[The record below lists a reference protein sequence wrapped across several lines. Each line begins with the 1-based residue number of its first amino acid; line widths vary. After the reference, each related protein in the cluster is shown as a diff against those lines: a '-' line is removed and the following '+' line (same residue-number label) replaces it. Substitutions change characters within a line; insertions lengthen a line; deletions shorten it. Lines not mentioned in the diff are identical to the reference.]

1 MSTPFGRAF
10 LGLVRAE
17 ARAFRRDRVS
27 LFFTVV
33 LPFLF
38 IVVFGLVMG
47 GGGEAVPVGYAGG
60 SGSDGATLERVLRE
74 TEGIV
79 PTRFPDAA
87 SLEAAIGEK
96 KVGFGI
102 LWDGGRL
109 RLLYE
114 ASRFQENSAFEEL
127 ARGVVTR
134 FDLARQGASPAVA
147 LDEIPL
153 GNPAAARSFNEMV
166 PGILAFSLLTA
177 GLFAVSGHL
186 TSMKARRTLDRLLTT
201 PMPPLGLL
209 LAVAVVRLAVALLA
223 SLVILIL
230 SQVLFRF
237 EPTLDL
243 GKFLAL
249 ALAATVGMM
258 GLGTGIALLV
268 RRPQSAANVANI
280 VSILMMFLSGVTIPV
295 ELLPPFLRAVSRGLP
310 LTYVAQGMRH
320 ATGMEE
326 MSAGRFWAIV
336 LGCLG
341 MALAAFPLLAR
352 YVVRPERR

>member
-1 MSTPFGRAF
+1 MSALRGRAF

-17 ARAFRRDRVS
+17 ARAFWRDRVS
-27 LFFTVV
+27 LFFTIV

-47 GGGEAVPVGYAGG
+47 GGEGAVAVGYAGG
-60 SGSDGATLERVLRE
+60 AVAEGATLERALRE

-79 PTRFPDAA
+79 PTPFGDAA
-87 SLEAAIGEK
+87 SLKRAVEGK
-96 KVGFGI
+96 RVGFGV
-102 LWDGGRL
+102 LWEGDRL
-109 RLLYE
+109 GLLYE
-114 ASRFQENSAFEEL
+114 ASRFQENFAFQEL
-127 ARGVVTR
+127 ARGIVAR

-201 PMPPLGLL
+201 PMSPLGLL
-209 LAVAVVRLAVALLA
+209 LAVAVVRLAVALSA
-223 SLVILIL
+223 SLVVLVL

-243 GKFLAL
+243 AKFLAL
-249 ALAATVGMM
+249 VLAATLGMM

-295 ELLPPFLRAVSRGLP
+295 ELLPPFLRAISRGLP
-310 LTYVAQGMRH
+310 LTYLAQGMRH
-320 ATGMEE
+320 ATGIEE

-336 LGCLG
+336 LGSLLVG
-341 MALAAFPLLAR
+341 LVTFPLLAR